1 MVGKK
6 LKSVGGGG
14 WWQWRKTSEL
24 WWWWESNRTVE
35 QSKKGRR
42 KVKIVIRDRK
52 SSLALVLIKYA
63 SRISE
68 PELV

>member
-1 MVGKK
+1 MW
-6 LKSVGGGG
+6 SS
-14 WWQWRKTSEL
+14 RKGE
-24 WWWWESNRTVE
+24 
-35 QSKKGRR
+35 R